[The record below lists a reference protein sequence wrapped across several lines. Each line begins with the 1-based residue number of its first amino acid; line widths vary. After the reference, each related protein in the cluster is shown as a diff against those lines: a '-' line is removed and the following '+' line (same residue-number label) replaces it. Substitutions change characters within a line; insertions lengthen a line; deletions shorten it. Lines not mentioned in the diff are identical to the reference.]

1 MSYKY
6 NGYTDSW
13 IHIPDEHPI
22 IAVQQP
28 TTLTDECINRIAD
41 AVVRKL
47 REMEGAKDERKVWH
61 R

>member
-1 MSYKY
+1 MICKY
-6 NGYTDSW
+6 NEYTDSW

-28 TTLTDECINRIAD
+28 TTLTDECIERIAE

-47 REMEGAKDERKVWH
+47 KEVE
-61 R
+61 